1 MATKVLIV
9 DDSASMRQ
17 MTEIILKTAGYEVT
31 QAVDGRDGLSKLN
44 EDLDVIISDFNMPNM
59 NGLEFITAVRNGTVN
74 RAVPIIMLT
83 TESEGEKKQAG
94 KEAGATAWITK
105 PVNRDNLVGVVRKV
119 TATLEF

>member
-17 MTEIILKTAGYEVT
+17 MTEIILKAAGYEVT
-31 QAVDGRDGLSKLN
+31 QAVDGRDGLSKIS
-44 EDLDVIISDFNMPNM
+44 EDFDVVISDFNMPNM
-59 NGLEFITAVRNGTVN
+59 DGLEFITAIRNGTVN

-83 TESEGEKKQAG
+83 TESEAEKKQAG

>member
-44 EDLDVIISDFNMPNM
+44 EDFDVIISDFNMPNM

>member
-31 QAVDGRDGLSKLN
+31 QAVDGRDGLGKLS
-44 EDLDVIISDFNMPNM
+44 EDFDVIISDFNMPNM

-105 PVNRDNLVGVVRKV
+105 PVNRDNLVGVVKKV